1 MLRSG
6 AFHVSLVQ
14 IPWMGRPVHLDA
26 SSRRAS
32 TERERA
38 RLDMALDGPISSYEA
53 MNDRKRRVVIVGGGF
68 GGLEAAKALDDV
80 DVEILLVDRLNY
92 HLFQPLLYQVA
103 IAGLAPSEIASPIRG
118 ILADQKNVR
127 VVLGEVTGV
136 DLADKRIHIADPSDG
151 NDLVES
157 YDWLVLA
164 VGARNGFFGHDE
176 WEPWAPGLKSV
187 EDALEIRRRVLL
199 AFERAEKVDDP
210 KERMKLLTFAV
221 IGGGPTGV
229 ELSGAIAELA
239 SHVLAQD
246 FRLADPRQTK
256 VILVEAGPRILPS
269 FPEDLAQSAV
279 EQLAE
284 LGVEVRTHSRVVSI
298 DEHGVELEGENA
310 DDVPDLGSGRERDRI
325 HAATVLWG
333 AGVRASA
340 LTECLGVPRDR
351 QGRVIVG
358 QDCSLP
364 DHPEVFALGDM
375 ARFEQKGQVLPGV
388 SPVAMQQGRYV
399 AKVIEEEVES
409 GGSPPRPPFQYFDK
423 GSMATIGRS
432 RAIAWAR
439 GVKMTGFLAWLAWLF
454 IHVFYLIGF
463 KNRLAVL
470 FNWFWSYVAYKRGAR
485 LITSTGWRP
494 TAAHG
499 FACDVPPALPPRS
512 EWQTVP
518 APPPSSQRAPQVRP

>member
-1 MLRSG
+1 
-6 AFHVSLVQ
+6 
-14 IPWMGRPVHLDA
+14 
-26 SSRRAS
+26 
-32 TERERA
+32 
-38 RLDMALDGPISSYEA
+38 

-279 EQLAE
+279 EQLA
-284 LGVEVRTHSRVVSI
+284 
-298 DEHGVELEGENA
+298 
-310 DDVPDLGSGRERDRI
+310 
-325 HAATVLWG
+325 
-333 AGVRASA
+333 
-340 LTECLGVPRDR
+340 
-351 QGRVIVG
+351 
-358 QDCSLP
+358 
-364 DHPEVFALGDM
+364 
-375 ARFEQKGQVLPGV
+375 
-388 SPVAMQQGRYV
+388 
-399 AKVIEEEVES
+399 
-409 GGSPPRPPFQYFDK
+409 
-423 GSMATIGRS
+423 
-432 RAIAWAR
+432 
-439 GVKMTGFLAWLAWLF
+439 
-454 IHVFYLIGF
+454 
-463 KNRLAVL
+463 
-470 FNWFWSYVAYKRGAR
+470 
-485 LITSTGWRP
+485 
-494 TAAHG
+494 
-499 FACDVPPALPPRS
+499 
-512 EWQTVP
+512 
-518 APPPSSQRAPQVRP
+518 